1 LKAVEKRGEKL
12 SYRKV
17 GIDRK
22 SRKKSRSKI
31 QSALFSHVEKYP
43 FGKVIQLPF
52 GILFPFGQ
60 NQGTYFD
67 LQIEGVGTKT
77 LLAELS
83 EDYSSIGRDA
93 VAMAAN
99 DVLRSGSRPV
109 LLSDAIHIAQSQP
122 KKVEQLISGV
132 SEGAKQAGAIL
143 ASGETGDVAEILHS
157 QISDESPPFDLFVS
171 CLGLASEKEIIKG
184 SISPGD
190 RIIGLSSSGIHS
202 NGLTLARKVLLKKW
216 GGKFDMWE
224 RPNNLERPLLEELLI
239 PTRIY
244 SEDLSRMKEEVV
256 IKAAVHITGDGFAKF
271 NRLVEWKGQAKGSN
285 LGFTFRLQRKPPE
298 IFSLI
303 QKTAESLRQP
313 ISEEEMYKTFNM
325 GYGFAIIVS
334 KKESSIALELL
345 GNKSSAQDIGYVSS
359 TGRISLT
366 GPDMEK
372 PLLLD

>member
-1 LKAVEKRGEKL
+1 VEKRGGKL

-22 SRKKSRSKI
+22 SREKSRSKI
-31 QSALFSHVEKYP
+31 QSALFSHSEKYP

-52 GILFPFGQ
+52 GSLFPFGP

-83 EDYSSIGRDA
+83 GDYSSIGRDA

-109 LLSDAIHIAQSQP
+109 LLSDAIHIAKSLP

-132 SEGAKQAGAIL
+132 NEGAKQAGAIL
-143 ASGETGDVAEILHS
+143 GSGETGDVAEMLHN

-190 RIIGLSSSGIHS
+190 RIIGLPCSGIHS
-202 NGLTLARKVLLKKW
+202 NGMTLARKVLLKKW
-216 GGKFDMWE
+216 GGKFDPWE
-224 RPNNLERPLLEELLI
+224 QPNNLERPLLEELLI

-244 SEDLSRMKEEVV
+244 AEEVSRLKEEFE
-256 IKAAVHITGDGFAKF
+256 IKAAVHITGDGFMKF
-271 NRLVEWKGQAKGSN
+271 NRLIEWKGQAKGSN
-285 LGFTFRLQRKPPE
+285 LGFTFTLHRKPPE

-303 QKTAESLRQP
+303 QETAKAMHQP
-313 ISEEEMYKTFNM
+313 ISQEEMYKTFNM
-325 GYGFAIIVS
+325 GYGFAIIIS
-334 KKESSIALELL
+334 KKESSKALELF
-345 GNKSSAQDIGYVSS
+345 GNKTSAQDIGSVSS
-359 TGRISLT
+359 TGGISLI